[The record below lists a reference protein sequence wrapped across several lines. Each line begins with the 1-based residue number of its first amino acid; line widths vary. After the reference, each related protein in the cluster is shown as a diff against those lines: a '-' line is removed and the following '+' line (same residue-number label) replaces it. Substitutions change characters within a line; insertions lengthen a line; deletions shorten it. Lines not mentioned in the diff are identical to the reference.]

1 MRILYQHRTL
11 ADGAEGVHIA
21 AMVDAFRALGHE
33 VRVIGVAAGGTASP
47 ASSLAARVKRAVPR
61 PLLELATLVVNV
73 PEYVATLKEIRRFEP
88 DLLYKRHARFDVAAL
103 AAARH
108 AAVPAVLEVNCL
120 FSQQPYAQF
129 EPMTFHRVAAAA
141 ERRALRLASL
151 VVTVSS
157 PLARMA
163 RGLGAVDPLVV
174 PNGADT
180 RRFDPAEADPSAVR
194 TRFGLDG
201 RLVVGWAGV
210 LRDWHGLELLL
221 DAVGRLPGVALLVVG
236 DGPGRDVFEAKAA
249 AAGVADRVVVTG
261 RVPHEEMPHFIAAMD
276 IAVVADDRTGV
287 ASPMK
292 LLEYMAMGV
301 AVVAPAMDNIRDVL
315 TEGVNGLLFEAGSSD
330 ALLSCLRQLHDDPAL
345 RAALGAAAQRSV
357 RSERTWT
364 RIASDILQRMNDV

>member
-1 MRILYQHRTL
+1 MSSPRISDAIRQRL
-11 ADGAEGVHIA
+11 GPVGVW
-21 AMVDAFRALGHE
+21 LGGPEH
-33 VRVIGVAAGGTASP
+33 TAN
-47 ASSLAARVKRAVPR
+47 
-61 PLLELATLVVNV
+61 T
-73 PEYVATLKEIRRFEP
+73 
-88 DLLYKRHARFDVAAL
+88 
-103 AAARH
+103 
-108 AAVPAVLEVNCL
+108 
-120 FSQQPYAQF
+120 
-129 EPMTFHRVAAAA
+129 AAA

-221 DAVGRLPGVALLVVG
+221 EAVGRLPGVALLVVG